1 MTVVRRFA
9 TKASNAN
16 SAFAA
21 HQKCFNRVQSLK
33 KTGCQLKLM
42 QLIRHMVEP
51 VFLCRTGCLGGSFST
66 LLYLRQGRVSLL
78 GAASCNVAQ
87 VFWLV
92 HFLAAAGAGLPH
104 SVGQTAVTFP

>member
-1 MTVVRRFA
+1 MRGKRLRLGMTVVRRFA

-66 LLYLRQGRVSLL
+66 LLYLRQGGVSTL
-78 GAASCNVAQ
+78 GAPGNDFFQA
-87 VFWLV
+87 
-92 HFLAAAGAGLPH
+92 
-104 SVGQTAVTFP
+104 TFGIVN